1 MSVSPERQISRS
13 DPHEDPA
20 EPLVSHIIELRSRLI
35 WSLLFWAAG
44 TTLCYGASGGLL
56 DWLARR
62 AGGVV
67 FTMPAEAFLIRLK
80 AAAFLGFL
88 AALPLILHQAWLFVA
103 RALSPAL
110 RRLAFALAAASY
122 GLFALGAAI
131 ALFLVLPAA
140 MRVLL
145 AFGSDDIRPLMTLSG
160 YLGFAASLTLA
171 FGGVFQIPVV
181 LVVLNRL
188 GLVSRRALR
197 ERWRYVYL
205 GAVALSALLTP
216 GPDVVSQL
224 ALAVPSIAVFELTM
238 LVLS

>member
-1 MSVSPERQISRS
+1 MNVFPERQISRS

-20 EPLVSHIIELRSRLI
+20 EPLASHIIELRSRLI

-44 TTLCYGASGGLL
+44 TALCYGSSGRLL
-56 DWLARR
+56 GWLARG

-67 FTMPAEAFLIRLK
+67 FTLPAEAFLVRLK

-110 RRLAFALAAASY
+110 RRLSVALAAASY
-122 GLFALGAAI
+122 LLFALGAAL
-131 ALFLVLPAA
+131 ALFAVVPAA
-140 MRVLL
+140 MRFLL
-145 AFGSDDIRPLMTLSG
+145 AFGSEDIRPLMTLSG
-160 YLGFAASLTLA
+160 YLGFAASLALA

-181 LVVLNRL
+181 LVVFNRL

-205 GAVALSALLTP
+205 GAVVFSALLTP
-216 GPDVVSQL
+216 GPDMVSQL
-224 ALAVPSIAVFELTM
+224 ALAAPCLLIFELTM
-238 LVLS
+238 LVLR

>member
-1 MSVSPERQISRS
+1 MSVFPERQISRS

-122 GLFALGAAI
+122 GLGN
-131 ALFLVLPAA
+131 FLQAVEDA
-140 MRVLL
+140 
-145 AFGSDDIRPLMTLSG
+145 
-160 YLGFAASLTLA
+160 
-171 FGGVFQIPVV
+171 
-181 LVVLNRL
+181 
-188 GLVSRRALR
+188 RRAL
-197 ERWRYVYL
+197 
-205 GAVALSALLTP
+205 AVNPNDKTAHALMKLSAGRSAAARSSHAPPPATRKSPTSSSSSPPRRSSPPARAPSWTRCCVSRAGGTP
-216 GPDVVSQL
+216 PRAFPAGTRGFPWKSWS
-224 ALAVPSIAVFELTM
+224 PPGRT
-238 LVLS
+238 